1 MNRYFIALILSGTLS
16 LAYLYFSPAADRS
29 GASTSKILPATA
41 NEAENNTALN
51 QTLTTGD
58 IAPSNSKSHDNNQDV
73 PRIGAGARLMDEET
87 SIRLRRESMVDGA
100 GYSEDGAEAL
110 ERGESIALQDMP
122 ESLRD
127 EYQKELDSLRKD
139 GYLTI
144 SEDDMSDIVEV
155 SNRLI
160 GQKND
165 NIKNINFEPS
175 KIPRILKDKYQYSGY
190 AFDPVSYS
198 EKNGSPS
205 NTLRRVFIDP
215 DTSSTIMLEEEPI
228 TKDYNSSM
236 VKEFVN
242 AQINGREAKFEIHK
256 SPANRTYSML
266 TWSTDAH
273 VYTIFQ
279 FGTPANKQEVIA
291 IGNELSQI
299 NATPR

>member
-1 MNRYFIALILSGTLS
+1 MNKYFIALTLSGALLLT
-16 LAYLYFSPAADRS
+16 YFYFSHIANSSDS
-29 GASTSKILPATA
+29 GLGKVLSIPT
-41 NEAENNTALN
+41 NEAAINATTNQIPTAGEISPGNTKN
-51 QTLTTGD
+51 QLQ
-58 IAPSNSKSHDNNQDV
+58 NQDV
-73 PRIGAGARLMDEET
+73 PRIAGGARLMDEET

-100 GYSEDGAEAL
+100 GYSEEGAKAF
-110 ERGESIALQDMP
+110 ERGESIALKDMP

-127 EYQKELDSLRKD
+127 EYQKELENLKKD
-139 GYLTI
+139 GYLKI
-144 SEDDMSDIVEV
+144 SEEDMSDIVDV
-155 SNRLI
+155 SSHLI
-160 GQKND
+160 GQKKD

-175 KIPRILKDKYQYSGY
+175 NIPELLKSKYQYAGY
-190 AFDPVSYS
+190 AFEPVSYS

-228 TKDYNSSM
+228 TKDYKSSL

-242 AQINGREAKFEIHK
+242 TQINGREAKFEIHK

-279 FGTPANKQEVIA
+279 FGAPANKQEVIA

-299 NATPR
+299 NAKPR